1 MWFSMFGY
9 AIKAKWVGEVYIY
22 AANFV
27 GKCSQVSISRAV
39 LRDQTHPQH
48 FGGVMRIVFSHLGIV
63 CVAWDGKSV
72 GHNVLYLITEY
83 FATH

>member
-1 MWFSMFGY
+1 MIRYNDQLTIRSKRLSNPSNRDVVFYVWLRNYGKVSRRS
-9 AIKAKWVGEVYIY
+9 IY

-63 CVAWDGKSV
+63 CVA
-72 GHNVLYLITEY
+72 
-83 FATH
+83 